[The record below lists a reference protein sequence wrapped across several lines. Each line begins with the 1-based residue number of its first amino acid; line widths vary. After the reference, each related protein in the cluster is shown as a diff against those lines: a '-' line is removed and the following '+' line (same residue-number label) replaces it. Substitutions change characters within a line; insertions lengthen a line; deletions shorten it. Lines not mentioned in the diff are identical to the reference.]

1 MNILKRIDG
10 SIIEESADS
19 IKQMCE
25 RNTAELWKADLRGA
39 DLWGADLRGAD
50 LGGADLRGADLGKA
64 NMKEADLWGA
74 EINQTQAADLLKAIG
89 VEVK

>member
-10 SIIEESADS
+10 SVIEESEDS

-25 RNTAELWKADLRGA
+25 RNTAELWK
-39 DLWGADLRGAD
+39 
-50 LGGADLRGADLGKA
+50 
-64 NMKEADLWGA
+64 ADLWGA

>member
-50 LGGADLRGADLGKA
+50 LGKA